1 MLRVRGFTQD
11 DSHIFCTRDMLTAE
25 VMGVLDL
32 MELMMKTFGYTYKAY
47 LATRP
52 AKSLGTEEEWSW
64 STNAL
69 KAALEQRGTP
79 YEIDEGGGVFYA
91 PKIDIKLIDSMGR
104 EWQGP
109 TTQVDLNLP
118 KRFSV
123 TYVGED
129 NTEHETV
136 IVHRT
141 VLGSMERFI
150 GGLLEHYAGAF
161 PVWLAPVQSVV
172 APVSEKNLTYAQ
184 SVFERLRQE
193 DIRVELDDRN
203 EKIGYKIREA
213 EKSKIPYMIVVGKNE
228 EEQKS
233 IALRKRRAGDLGQKS
248 LEEFVTTIK
257 NDINHKTI
265 F

>member
-1 MLRVRGFTQD
+1 
-11 DSHIFCTRDMLTAE
+11 MLTAE
-25 VMGVLDL
+25 VMKVLDL
-32 MELMMKTFGYTYKAY
+32 MEFMMKTFGYSYKAY

-52 AKSLGTEEEWSW
+52 EKSLGTDEEWAW

-69 KAALEQRGTP
+69 KAALVQRGTP

-129 NTEHETV
+129 NAEHETV

-150 GGLLEHYAGAF
+150 GGLIEHYGGAF
-161 PVWLAPVQSVV
+161 PVWLAPVQAVV
-172 APVSEKNLTYAQ
+172 APLSEKNLPYAQ
-184 SVFERLRQE
+184 TVFARLQQAGLRA
-193 DIRVELDDRN
+193 ELDARN
-203 EKIGYKIREA
+203 EKINYKIREA
-213 EKSKIPYMIVVGKNE
+213 ETHKVPYMLIVGRRE
-228 EEQKS
+228 EEQN
-233 IALRKRRAGDLGQKS
+233 AVAVRKRKAGDLGAMP
-248 LEEFVTTIK
+248 LEQCISVIQEE
-257 NDINHKTI
+257 INNKTI
-265 F
+265 L